1 MNKCLAKDRYN
12 EPCRCS
18 KLTVDGI
25 PTDFCKFH
33 QYMNEGYTTE
43 MLENLELCK
52 GCNKMYY
59 FGDQQLKTCNK
70 CKERCE
76 KNREKAKEKK
86 VFCKKEGC
94 KFKKSKENDYCL
106 KHQICLFENEVR
118 DEGKR
123 LCVNYVRGCRAKLE
137 FEYTFSKCEN
147 CLQKDREN
155 DNRKRHGISTLT
167 PSSVNNKFCS
177 ICCKE
182 YPLEYFKSLNT
193 VTKTC
198 SICRE
203 QNKIQEA
210 KRDREHVNSMARIND
225 KKPERI
231 MVKNEWKEKNYE
243 KVAGYWMKSR
253 QRLIDSGIEE
263 YLEKNAKNARN
274 WRDNNPEKV
283 LLNNENKKQSPELQY
298 NVYMRTA
305 NMKNLTF
312 ELSFDEYYEIVKK
325 ECYYCGEFSENKTIN
340 GIDRKDQTKGYLLD
354 NCVSCCKMCNMMKK
368 SLNDKIFL
376 QRIEHILLYN
386 NFIVNGKFYPN
397 AFGDITSK
405 MYYNSY
411 LNSANNRDIQF
422 KLTNFEFNNI
432 IINPCYICG
441 KQVSKNHN
449 NGIDRFDSKIGY
461 NIDNCRSCCGECNYM
476 KNNYDYNEMIRK
488 FICIYNNKIKVIE
501 SETLSSPSSSSEF
514 SASSTS
520 ATPQII
526 QTQKSNT
533 KEFNILVPTAPQHI
547 LQNKFVEI
555 FQTLPSATPEFRV
568 SVPSSTPLLLQTL
581 PSATPEFRGLV
592 PSSTTSSLTEPLLQA
607 SSIEFTASATPQ
619 IIQSVIVENKIMIKS
634 NKKSQEE
641 ITKSATERKRLQRKR
656 LKEKYGDEEYKR
668 LHAQQIA
675 DNRKNR
681 KLKELNKQTLSTP
694 SSFPEFRVSVPSS
707 TPPLLQTI
715 AS

>member
-1 MNKCLAKDRYN
+1 MNNCLAKDRYN

-18 KLTVDGI
+18 KLTVNGI

-52 GCNKMYY
+52 GCKKMYY
-59 FGDQQLKTCNK
+59 FGDQPSKTCDK
-70 CKERCE
+70 CKERCD
-76 KNREKAKEKK
+76 KNREKAKENK

-106 KHQICLFENEVR
+106 KHQICLFENEVK
-118 DEGKR
+118 DEGKK
-123 LCVNYVRGCRAKLE
+123 LCVNFVRGCRAKLE
-137 FEYTFSKCEN
+137 FEYTFSKCED
-147 CLQKDREN
+147 CLKKDRDN
-155 DNRKRHGISTLT
+155 DNRKRHGIKTIN
-167 PSSVNNKFCS
+167 PSSENHKICT

-182 YPLEYFKSLNT
+182 YPLEYFKSCNT
-193 VTKTC
+193 VTLVSPSSTSEFSVSVASATPLHLKTKTC

-203 QNKIQEA
+203 RNKIQDA
-210 KRDREHVNSMARIND
+210 KRDRDHRNAIARIND
-225 KKPERI
+225 SKPERI
-231 MVKNEWKEKNYE
+231 MVKNEWKENNYE

-253 QRLIDSGIEE
+253 QKLIYSGIEE
-263 YLEKNAKNARN
+263 YLEKNARNAKN

-305 NMKNLTF
+305 NIKNLTF

-340 GIDRKDQTKGYLLD
+340 GIDRKDQSNGYLLD
-354 NCVSCCKMCNMMKK
+354 NCVPCCEMCNMMKK
-368 SLNDKIFL
+368 SLNEKIFL

-386 NFIVNGKFYPN
+386 KLIVNGKFYPN

-411 LNSANNRDIQF
+411 LNSANKRDIQF
-422 KLTNFEFNNI
+422 KLTNYEFNNI

-441 KQVSKNHN
+441 KMVNKNHN
-449 NGIDRFDSKIGY
+449 NGIDRFDSKLGY
-461 NIDNCRSCCGECNYM
+461 SIDNCRSCCGECNYM
-476 KNNYDYNEMIRK
+476 KNKYDYDEIIRK

-501 SETLSSPSSSSEF
+501 SENENVETLSIPSSSSEF
-514 SASSTS
+514 SASVT
-520 ATPQII
+520 
-526 QTQKSNT
+526 
-533 KEFNILVPTAPQHI
+533 TASQDL

-555 FQTLPSATPEFRV
+555 FQ
-568 SVPSSTPLLLQTL
+568 
-581 PSATPEFRGLV
+581 
-592 PSSTTSSLTEPLLQA
+592 A
-607 SSIEFTASATPQ
+607 SSIEFVGEVESKTEPIRET
-619 IIQSVIVENKIMIKS
+619 IETTKELKEFVENKIMIKS

-681 KLKELNKQTLSTP
+681 KLKDLTKKTI
-694 SSFPEFRVSVPSS
+694 VS
-707 TPPLLQTI
+707 
-715 AS
+715 